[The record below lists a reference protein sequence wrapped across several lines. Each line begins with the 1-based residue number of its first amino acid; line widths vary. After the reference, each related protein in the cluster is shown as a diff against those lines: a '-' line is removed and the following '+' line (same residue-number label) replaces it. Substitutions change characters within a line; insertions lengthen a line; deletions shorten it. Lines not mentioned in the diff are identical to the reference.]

1 MSYILQALKKTE
13 AENDPDVRASLAV
26 DRSVQQR
33 QRIVLGCVVV
43 ALLVNAGVLLW
54 LFLPQLPSLNTQP
67 NVATTPPARA
77 IAPVVAKRETAALL
91 TVQTVPVQ
99 PESRSSQLA
108 ETSVPTPP
116 QSLELTALPASV
128 RSRFPNLN
136 FSTHIYAD
144 DPSLRAVVVNGR
156 RVTQGEAVG
165 ELQLSEITE
174 NGVIVK
180 FEDYLVNISVLADW
194 DY

>member
-13 AENDPDVRASLAV
+13 AENDPDIRASLAV

-54 LFLPQLPSLNTQP
+54 LFLPQMPSPTTQP
-67 NVATTPPARA
+67 DVATTPPARE
-77 IAPVVAKRETAALL
+77 IAPVVAERETA
-91 TVQTVPVQ
+91 QPVPVQ
-99 PESRSSQLA
+99 TESRSSQLA
-108 ETSVPTPP
+108 EISVRAPL
-116 QSLELTALPASV
+116 QSFELAALPASV
-128 RSRFPNLN
+128 RSRFPNLD

-144 DPSLRAVVVNGR
+144 DPSLRAVVVNGQ

-165 ELQLSEITE
+165 ELQVSEITE

>member
-13 AENDPDVRASLAV
+13 AENDPDIRVSLAV

-54 LFLPQLPSLNTQP
+54 LFLPQLPSLTTQP

-77 IAPVVAKRETAALL
+77 IAPVVAERETA
-91 TVQTVPVQ
+91 QPVPVQ
-99 PESRSSQLA
+99 TESRSSQLA
-108 ETSVPTPP
+108 EISVRALP
-116 QSLELTALPASV
+116 QSLELAALPASV
-128 RSRFPNLN
+128 RSRFPNLD

-144 DPSLRAVVVNGR
+144 DPSLRAVVVNGQ

-165 ELQLSEITE
+165 ELQFSEITE